1 MESMKL
7 LIEGHPF
14 QYEMESLARMFLE
27 GRRIETILLPQ
38 GSRLPEQDGL
48 LKEEDWILTAVREE
62 EGKLRF
68 LCNVRLDGRFSG
80 AEESWE
86 AEQESSYQAKAED
99 ASGGRPSRKERERLL
114 AVALYRALS
123 KHTGR
128 VLPWGILTGIRPAK
142 LVYSGREQGM
152 TDGQIARFLEEKDL
166 VSRLKVQ
173 LLLDTADREEKILR
187 LSGPLSYSLYVSI
200 PFCPTRCSY
209 CSFVSHSVD
218 KAKKLI
224 PEYVDLLCREIA
236 ETGRLVRDLGL
247 RLETVYFG
255 GGTPTT
261 LSADQLDRLF
271 RAIEESFDLS
281 RLREYTVEAGRP
293 DTITREKLVCLKS
306 HGVGRIS
313 INPQTFNDRVLEGI
327 GRRHTAAQTV
337 ESYELA
343 RSVGFDTV
351 NMDLIAGLA
360 GDSLESFSRTVD
372 RAMELR
378 PENITLHTLTVK
390 RASRLAA
397 ENAGQNPEGLSRDNL
412 VERMLDYGYSAFAQN
427 CYYPYYLY
435 RQKGTVENLENVG
448 FCQPGHEGLYN
459 VFIMSEVHSII
470 AVGAGGVTK
479 LRQPGGD
486 RIERI
491 FNFKYPYEYIS
502 RMDQILDRK
511 KLVKTF
517 YEPFQY
523 TQFQNC

>member
-1 MESMKL
+1 MKL

-27 GRRIETILLPQ
+27 GRRLETVLLAQ
-38 GSRLPEQDGL
+38 GEQASEHNGL
-48 LKEEDWILTAVREE
+48 LDKGEDWILTAVREE
-62 EGKLRF
+62 GTRRLF
-68 LCNVRLDGRFSG
+68 LCVVCLEGQLSRDVQM
-80 AEESWE
+80 WE
-86 AEQESSYQAKAED
+86 APQGDLSSQPEGFD
-99 ASGGRPSRKERERLL
+99 SPNGISSRKEQERLL

-123 KHTGR
+123 QRTGKK
-128 VLPWGILTGIRPAK
+128 LPWGILTGIRPAK
-142 LVYSGREQGM
+142 LVYSGRERGM
-152 TDGQIARFLEEKDL
+152 TDAQIARFLEEKDL
-166 VSRLKVQ
+166 VSPQKVQ
-173 LLLDTADREEKILR
+173 LLLDTADREEKILN

-218 KAKKLI
+218 KAKKLV
-224 PEYVDLLCREIA
+224 PEYVELLCREIA
-236 ETGRLVRDLGL
+236 HTGRLVRDLGL

-261 LSADQLDRLF
+261 LSAEQLDRLF
-271 RAIEESFDLS
+271 CAVEENFDLS
-281 RLREYTVEAGRP
+281 CLREYTVEAGRP

-313 INPQTFNDRVLEGI
+313 INPQTFNDQVLEEI
-327 GRRHTAAQTV
+327 GRRHTAAQTL

-343 RSVGFDTV
+343 RSVGFDTI

-360 GDSLESFSRTVD
+360 GDSLESFSKTVD
-372 RAMELR
+372 RAMELQ
-378 PENITLHTLTVK
+378 PENVTLHTLTVK
-390 RASRLAA
+390 RASRLAK
-397 ENAGQNPEGLSRDNL
+397 ETTGRNVEGACQDNL
-412 VERMLDYGYSAFAQN
+412 VEKMLAYGYSAFAQN
-427 CYYPYYLY
+427 GYHPYYLY

-448 FCQPGHEGLYN
+448 FCQPGHEGMYN

-502 RMDQILDRK
+502 RMHQILERK
-511 KLVKTF
+511 KLVRTF
-517 YEPFQY
+517 YEPFLY
-523 TQFQNC
+523 TQSQNC